1 MNWRLVTS
9 TVTMAMVLVR
19 VDSKIV
25 VDGAWSPW
33 STVRS
38 YCVDP
43 AARHNLVT
51 CGGGV
56 ETKYRSCTNPAP
68 QGGGQDCIPEER
80 PDGLPITTKKVRS
93 KGHSIWFLS
102 HSCPGLTM

>member
-9 TVTMAMVLVR
+9 MVTMAMVLVR

-43 AARHNLVT
+43 AARWL
-51 CGGGV
+51 
-56 ETKYRSCTNPAP
+56 
-68 QGGGQDCIPEER
+68 QER
-80 PDGLPITTKKVRS
+80 LEKLKKVS
-93 KGHSIWFLS
+93 VENTCLS
-102 HSCPGLTM
+102 